1 MLLEVRDIWAYYGKA
16 EALKGVSINTEEG
29 EVVALIGS
37 NGAGKTTTLR
47 AISGLKQPSGGDI
60 FFLGKKITNIAPHAI
75 VAMGIAHVQEGR
87 HVFNEMTVKENLEMG
102 AYTRTSRIEIENDLG
117 RVYESFPILKER
129 NRQRAGSLSGGE
141 QQMLA
146 MARALMA
153 RPTLLLLDEPSLGL
167 SPLFVQEIARI
178 IKDISSSGVSIILI
192 EQNARMALKLAT
204 RAYVLE
210 LGSIVLEG
218 PADKLLEDERVK
230 KAYLGCAAG

>member
-1 MLLEVRDIWAYYGKA
+1 MLLEVRNIRSYYGKA
-16 EALKGVSINTEEG
+16 EALKGISLIAKEG

-47 AISGLKQPSGGDI
+47 TISGLKQPSEGDI
-60 FFLGKKITNIAPHAI
+60 FFLGKKITNLAPHAI

-102 AYTRTSRIEIENDLG
+102 AYTRNSRIEIEIDLG

-167 SPLFVQEIARI
+167 SPLFVREIAKI
-178 IKDISSSGVSIILI
+178 IKNISALGVSIILI
-192 EQNARMALKLAT
+192 EQNARMALKLAS

-210 LGSIVLEG
+210 LGSIVIEG
-218 PADKLLEDERVK
+218 QADKLIADDQVK
-230 KAYLGCAAG
+230 KAYLGCTAE